1 MNEKLIAY
9 NSKILRGIFVFIDIL
24 MFAAII
30 ISVYP
35 KLVNPWL
42 TGFLIFAFIGFT
54 IVTMRFLLDRSE
66 IAFECDYENL
76 VIYRNSK
83 ATVIPLS
90 NITKIA
96 INEMDN
102 ICGSFD
108 ATVHT
113 YNKKYFMHMLIK
125 DSHEVYEKFIKI
137 MDDMGKEIKIRE
149 VSYGD

>member
-1 MNEKLIAY
+1 MNERLIAY

-24 MFAAII
+24 MFAAVI

-35 KLVNPWL
+35 QFVNPWL
-42 TGFLIFAFIGFT
+42 TGCLTFAFIGFT

-66 IAFECDYENL
+66 IAFECDYDNL
-76 VIYRNSK
+76 VIYCNGK

-96 INEMDN
+96 INEIDN
-102 ICGSFD
+102 IGGSFD

>member
-1 MNEKLIAY
+1 MQE
-9 NSKILRGIFVFIDIL
+9 FIT
-24 MFAAII
+24 
-30 ISVYP
+30 
-35 KLVNPWL
+35 VN
-42 TGFLIFAFIGFT
+42 I
-54 IVTMRFLLDRSE
+54 
-66 IAFECDYENL
+66 
-76 VIYRNSK
+76 RNSK

-102 ICGSFD
+102 IGGSFD